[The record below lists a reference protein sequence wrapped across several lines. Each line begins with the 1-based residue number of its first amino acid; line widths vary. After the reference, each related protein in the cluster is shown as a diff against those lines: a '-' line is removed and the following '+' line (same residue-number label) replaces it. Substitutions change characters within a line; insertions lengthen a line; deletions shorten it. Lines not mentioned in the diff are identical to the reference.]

1 MCVSFILY
9 SLVGKAGSNSNTA
22 YDGLWKAH
30 IKGTLPGGG
39 AGEPS
44 ARPPIPPGGY
54 GASLSP
60 ADVDGIAK
68 FLEEFT
74 VRMLL
79 PYLEVRVRNLNHQVS
94 HKPYQNCILISNS
107 LGLFAPFFSQLRLY
121 VATYCSQLLLTC
133 FTAQKMCA
141 NADAHQHTAD
151 FFIISGHN
159 YVNGLAQPSYHH
171 M

>member
-1 MCVSFILY
+1 MADCLVRLIQAVGILKAA
-9 SLVGKAGSNSNTA
+9 LTAGKAGSNSNTA

-30 IKGTLPGGG
+30 IKGPLPGGG

-74 VRMLL
+74 VRVLL

-94 HKPYQNCILISNS
+94 HKPHQNCIFSMSSATL
-107 LGLFAPFFSQLRLY
+107 LFTAMSVY
-121 VATYCSQLLLTC
+121 VLLCTTLTC
-133 FTAQKMCA
+133 C
-141 NADAHQHTAD
+141 
-151 FFIISGHN
+151 
-159 YVNGLAQPSYHH
+159 
-171 M
+171 